1 MDFGNKL
8 KDTLRQGGVAIG
20 AFTTLASPE
29 VVEILALGGMDFVLF
44 DAEHGP
50 LSPESV
56 YPLILAAEA
65 HNLPTLVRI
74 GQNER
79 QVILK
84 FLDLGIG
91 GVLIPQTNTAA
102 DAKRAVDAMRYSPR
116 GIRGLAGVRSFHWGM
131 EKPVAELVDAINERT
146 LTMVQ
151 FEHIDTLQELD
162 QILELPELD
171 MLFVGPNDL
180 AISMGFPGQPGHP
193 EVQAVIE
200 QVIAR
205 TKECGKWLGTVAPD
219 PDNANR
225 QIERGFQLVA
235 ANVPGLLIQGLKAYM
250 SGVKRP

>member
-1 MDFGNKL
+1 
-8 KDTLRQGGVAIG
+8 
-20 AFTTLASPE
+20 
-29 VVEILALGGMDFVLF
+29 MDFVLF

-65 HNLPTLVRI
+65 HNLPTLVRV
-74 GQNER
+74 GQNDR

-84 FLDLGIG
+84 YLDLGIG

-116 GIRGLAGVRSFHWGM
+116 GRRGLAGVRSFHWGID
-131 EKPVAELVDAINERT
+131 KPVSELVEPINERT

-151 FEHIDTLQELD
+151 FEHIDTLKELD

-180 AISMGFPGQPGHP
+180 AVSMGVPGQLAHP
-193 EVQAVIE
+193 QVQAVID
-200 QVIAR
+200 QVVAR
-205 TKECGKWLGTVAPD
+205 TKESGKWLGTVAPD
-219 PDNANR
+219 PESANR